1 MGNLTNL
8 AARHPERVVAMKA
21 ALQSLVDRG
30 RSTPGP
36 ALANDVPVVLV
47 KKTGNKKQQDK

>member
-1 MGNLTNL
+1 
-8 AARHPERVVAMKA
+8 MKA
-21 ALQSLVDRG
+21 ALQAMVDRG

-47 KKTGNKKQQDK
+47 KKTGNKRQQDK